1 MAAVSF
7 SLSRG
12 VGESVLAAG
21 SQAVTEGTSA
31 PGAGDLEIRIA
42 DPATVPWTK
51 KELELAFDQIWRY
64 LSDPNE
70 STSIPL

>member
-12 VGESVLAAG
+12 VGENVLAAG
-21 SQAVTEGTSA
+21 SQAITEGTSA
-31 PGAGDLEIRIA
+31 PGAGDLEVRIA
-42 DPATVPWTK
+42 DPATVPWSK
-51 KELELAFDQIWRY
+51 KDIEIALDQIFRF
-64 LSDPNE
+64 LSDPGE